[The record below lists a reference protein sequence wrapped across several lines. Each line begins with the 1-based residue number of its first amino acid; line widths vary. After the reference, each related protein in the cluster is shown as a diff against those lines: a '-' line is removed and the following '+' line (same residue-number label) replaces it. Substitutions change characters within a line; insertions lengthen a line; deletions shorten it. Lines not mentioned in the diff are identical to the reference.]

1 MIRQKTIRVTL
12 LPPSELESIQQEAL
26 EFAGIGLYRYRFDGT
41 ILFMDRGAF
50 RIFNLEGV
58 FPDPVSVIGR
68 NISEVFTY
76 TGPKELLRKEIRK
89 HRHLRGFEY
98 RFKTLSGIDKVALND
113 SYLVKDPKSGQE
125 VIQVVMFD
133 ITERKKA
140 EEQLRQVLTS
150 ARCILW
156 HATVTEH
163 DNDAFEWQIN
173 VSNEDAAEE
182 LLPLKRRSGQK
193 YSDVWHE
200 RITPEDRKRMDFT
213 STDAMHRD
221 LPGYIQEFRCERADG
236 QIRWLSE
243 QTHIHRLGPRKWFI
257 VGVCTDIT
265 ERKRVEEALR
275 KSEARYRAVVEDQP
289 DLICRFNPDTI
300 LTFVNESY
308 CRYYGKRRDELIGH
322 SFMSLVPVSEREN
335 VKRAYTSLTPEHPVI
350 TYAFP
355 VALPDGRMRWQQWTD
370 RAIFDERGRFIE
382 YQSSGADVTE
392 QKEAEHRHRAF
403 SAGLRAVVAIA
414 DELISCP
421 DLDSLY
427 KRAVERAREKLGIER
442 CAIFVREGP
451 DLRGTYGTDLKGH
464 TSSEHIHRFPTQT
477 DWLERI
483 QALRP
488 QDRRMIVIEQPY
500 VEVGARGAVEHEKGW
515 IAITPIQSATDFLG
529 VFSNDTA
536 ITRQP
541 MDDTKQEIVSV
552 FCSLLGAIIERKR
565 GESKQAAISEGLRA
579 VVAIADE
586 LISCPDPDS
595 ICRRTVELA
604 REKLNLNRCAIFL
617 RDGDVLRGTYGT
629 NLNRETTDEHNHRV
643 DPYPDWLKHFQAMR
657 PEDRQVIIH
666 EEAYTEWASGKVVR
680 FGKGWVA
687 LTPIQ
692 SADSFVGMF
701 SNDTAISHSPVDETQ
716 QEIVTV
722 LCSLLGA
729 ILERKRAEER
739 LRKAH
744 DDLEV
749 RVHERTAELT
759 RVNEYLKE
767 IESRQKAILNNIPDI
782 AWLKDR
788 EGRFIAANE
797 PFAKACGVP
806 PDQLVGKTDFDIWPK
821 DLAGRYRDDDEDV
834 MRTRKRRRFEEPIAA
849 KDGTMSWIET
859 IKTPVFNER
868 DEVIGTTGIARD
880 ITERKQVEEILR
892 RSHDELEKL
901 VRERTHELE
910 DANATLK
917 KEIAERKRIEEEI
930 RRLAIVVEQEAEA
943 VVISDTSGRIQYVN
957 PAFEK
962 MSGYA
967 RDEVIGHNPRLLKS
981 GKQDH
986 LFYARMWQTL
996 THGEVWSGHLSNKRK
1011 DGSLYD
1017 VEAVISPIRDESGQ
1031 IVSYVATTRDVTR
1044 EMQLEEQFRQAQKME
1059 AIGRLAGG
1067 IAHDFNNLLTSIL
1080 GYSRLVTD
1088 EIDEG
1093 NPMRADMEEIIHAG
1107 ERAAALTKQLLA
1119 FSRKQMIQL
1128 RPTNINAVV
1137 LDMDKLLRRTLGEDI
1152 ELVTLIDNEMGCINA
1167 DAGLIEQA
1175 VMNLAVNARDAMP
1188 KGGSLTIQTATVP
1201 IDEKQCR
1208 ERVNVEPGEYIMISV
1223 RDTGTG
1229 MSKEIRDHCLEP
1241 FFTTKEKGK
1250 GTGLGL
1256 SIVYSI
1262 VKQFGGFIDIE
1273 TSTATGTDI
1282 RMYLP
1287 AVEASVCEIAA
1298 REKVAL
1304 PRGNETILVVEDE
1317 ETVRRLAVRILESL
1331 GYQVLQARHGGEA
1344 LLICERYE
1352 KPIHLILSDVVMP
1365 HIGGQELIERL
1376 RQIRQDFRV
1385 LYMSGFTDES
1395 FVRNSK
1401 DGREAELLL
1410 KPFTQ
1415 ESLAVRVRQSLDRKD
1430 EKAI

>member
-12 LPPSELESIQQEAL
+12 LPSSELEAIQQEAL

-41 ILFMDRGAF
+41 VLFMDRGAF
-50 RIFNLEGV
+50 RIFDLENK
-58 FPDPVSVIGR
+58 FPDAVSVIGR
-68 NISEVFTY
+68 SVSELFVY
-76 TGPKELLRKEIRK
+76 SGPKELLLKEIRK
-89 HRHLRGFEY
+89 RSHVRGFEY
-98 RFKTLSGIDKVALND
+98 RFKTLSGVDKVVLND
-113 SYLVKDPKSGQE
+113 SYLVKDPKTGQDA
-125 VIQVVMFD
+125 IQVIMFD
-133 ITERKKA
+133 ITERKRT
-140 EEQLRQVLTS
+140 EERLRQVLTS

-156 HATVTEH
+156 HSTVTQH
-163 DNDAFEWQIN
+163 DNGSVEWLIN
-173 VSNEDAAEE
+173 VSNEDAAEQ
-182 LLPLKRRSGQK
+182 LLPLDRRPGQK
-193 YSDVWHE
+193 YSEVWHE
-200 RITPEDRKRMDFT
+200 RITPEDRERMDRT
-213 STDAMHRD
+213 STEAMLGD
-221 LPGYIQEFRCERADG
+221 LPGYSQEFRCTRSDG

-243 QTHIHRLGPRKWFI
+243 ETHIQRLGPHQWFV

-289 DLICRFNPDTI
+289 DLICRFNPDTL

-308 CRYYGKRRDELIGH
+308 CRYYGKRRDELIGR
-322 SFMSLVPVSEREN
+322 SFMPLVPLDQREN
-335 VKRAYTSLTPEHPVI
+335 VKRAYSSLTPSNPFV

-355 VALPDGRMRWQQWTD
+355 ITLPDGRVRWQQWTD
-370 RAIFDERGRFIE
+370 RAIFDEQGRFIE
-382 YQSSGADVTE
+382 YQSSGVDVTE

-403 SAGLRAVVAIA
+403 SAGLRAVLAIA

-421 DLDSLY
+421 DLDSLF

-442 CAIFVREGP
+442 CGIFVREGP

-464 TSSEHIHRFPTQT
+464 TTDERRHHFPTRP

-500 VEVGARGAVEHEKGW
+500 VEVRETGAMEHDTGW

-536 ITRQP
+536 ITREP
-541 MDDTKQEIVSV
+541 MDETKQEIVTV

-565 GESKQAAISEGLRA
+565 VENKQRKISEGLRA

-586 LISCPDPDS
+586 LISCPDLDA

-604 REKLNLNRCAIFL
+604 REKLDLDRCAIFL
-617 RDGDVLRGTYGT
+617 RDGNVLRGTYGT
-629 NLNRETTDEHNHRV
+629 SLQRKTTDEHHHEV
-643 DPYPDWLKHFQAMR
+643 DPYPDWLKHFQSLQ
-657 PEDRQVIIH
+657 PEDRQMIIH
-666 EEAYTEWASGKVVR
+666 EEPYTEWAGNKVVR
-680 FGKGWVA
+680 FDKGWVA

-692 SADSFVGMF
+692 SAGSFVGMF
-701 SNDTAISHSPVDETQ
+701 SNDTAITRTPVDETQ
-716 QEIVTV
+716 QEVVTV

-729 ILERKRAEER
+729 IIERKR
-739 LRKAH
+739 
-744 DDLEV
+744 
-749 RVHERTAELT
+749 
-759 RVNEYLKE
+759 
-767 IESRQKAILNNIPDI
+767 
-782 AWLKDR
+782 
-788 EGRFIAANE
+788 
-797 PFAKACGVP
+797 
-806 PDQLVGKTDFDIWPK
+806 
-821 DLAGRYRDDDEDV
+821 
-834 MRTRKRRRFEEPIAA
+834 
-849 KDGTMSWIET
+849 
-859 IKTPVFNER
+859 
-868 DEVIGTTGIARD
+868 
-880 ITERKQVEEILR
+880 VEEE
-892 RSHDELEKL
+892 S
-901 VRERTHELE
+901 
-910 DANATLK
+910 
-917 KEIAERKRIEEEI
+917 
-930 RRLAIVVEQEAEA
+930 RRLAMAVRQGAEA
-943 VVISDTSGRIQYVN
+943 VVISDTRGQILYVN
-957 PAFEK
+957 PAFER
-962 MSGYA
+962 MTGYS
-967 RDEVIGHNPRLLKS
+967 RNTVIGHNPRFLKS
-981 GKQDH
+981 GKQDSQY
-986 LFYARMWQTL
+986 YARMWETL
-996 THGEVWSGHLSNKRK
+996 SHGEVWSGHLSNKRK
-1011 DGSLYD
+1011 DGTLYD
-1017 VEAVISPIRDESGQ
+1017 VEAVISPIRDDKGE

-1088 EIDEG
+1088 ELENG
-1093 NPMRADMEEIIHAG
+1093 NPIKSDMEEIIHAG

-1128 RPTNINAVV
+1128 QPINLNAVV

-1188 KGGSLTIQTATVP
+1188 KGGSLTIQTATVRL
-1201 IDEKQCR
+1201 DEEQCR
-1208 ERVNVEPGEYIMISV
+1208 SRVNVEPGEYVMVSV
-1223 RDTGTG
+1223 RDTGMG
-1229 MSKEIRDHCLEP
+1229 MSNEVKDHCLEP

-1273 TSTATGTDI
+1273 TSPKNGTDI

-1287 AVEASVCEIAA
+1287 AVEAAACELVA
-1298 REKVAL
+1298 RERVAL
-1304 PRGNETILVVEDE
+1304 PRGSETILVVEDE

-1344 LLICERYE
+1344 LLICERFE
-1352 KPIHLILSDVVMP
+1352 KPIQLVLSDVVMP
-1365 HIGGQELIERL
+1365 HLGGQELIERL
-1376 RQIRQDFRV
+1376 RRIRKDFKV
-1385 LYMSGFTDES
+1385 LYMSGFTDEA
-1395 FVRNSK
+1395 FVRNAK
-1401 DGREAELLL
+1401 DGQESALLL

-1415 ESLAVRVRQSLDRKD
+1415 ETLAVRVRQILDRRS
-1430 EKAI
+1430 A

>member
-1 MIRQKTIRVTL
+1 MLRQKTIRVTL
-12 LPPSELESIQQEAL
+12 LPSSELESIQQEAL

-50 RIFNLEGV
+50 RIFNLESK

-68 NISEVFTY
+68 NISELFVY
-76 TGPKELLRKEIRK
+76 TGSRELLLKEIRERT
-89 HRHLRGFEY
+89 HVRGFEH
-98 RFKTLSGIDKVALND
+98 RFKTLSGIDKVVLND
-113 SYLVKDPKSGQE
+113 SYLVKDPKTGQE
-125 VIQVVMFD
+125 VIQVIMFD
-133 ITERKKA
+133 ITERRRT

-156 HATVTEH
+156 HSTVTEH
-163 DNDAFEWQIN
+163 DNGTFEWLIN
-173 VSNEDAAEE
+173 VSNEDAAEQ
-182 LLPLKRRSGQK
+182 LLPLKRHPGQK

-200 RITPEDRKRMDFT
+200 RITPEDRARMDRT
-213 STDAMHRD
+213 STEAMRGD
-221 LPGYIQEFRCERADG
+221 LPGYSQEFRCTRSDG

-243 QTHIHRLGPRKWFI
+243 ETHIQRLNPHHWFV

-265 ERKRVEEALR
+265 ERKRIEEALR

-289 DLICRFNPDTI
+289 DLICRFNPDTL

-322 SFMSLVPVSEREN
+322 SFMPLVPLDQREN
-335 VKRAYTSLTPEHPVI
+335 VKRAFSSLTQDHPFV

-355 VALPDGRMRWQQWTD
+355 TTMPDGRVRWQQWTD
-370 RAIFDERGRFIE
+370 RAVFDEQGRFIE
-382 YQSSGADVTE
+382 YQSSGVDVTE

-403 SAGLRAVVAIA
+403 SSGLRAVVAIA

-421 DLDSLY
+421 DLDSLF
-427 KRAVERAREKLGIER
+427 KRAVERSREKLGLER
-442 CAIFVREGP
+442 CGIFIREGP
-451 DLRGTYGTDLKGH
+451 DLRGTYGTNLKGH
-464 TSSEHIHRFPTQT
+464 TTDEHPHHFPTQT

-500 VEVGARGAVEHEKGW
+500 VEFRDATATEHDKGW
-515 IAITPIQSATDFLG
+515 IAITPIQSATDFIG

-536 ITRQP
+536 ITREP
-541 MDDTKQEIVSV
+541 MDETKQEIISV

-565 GESKQAAISEGLRA
+565 MESRQRKVSEGLRA
-579 VVAIADE
+579 VVEIADE
-586 LISCPDPDS
+586 LISCPDLDT

-604 REKLNLNRCAIFL
+604 REKLDLNRCAIFL

-629 NLNRETTDEHNHRV
+629 NLQRQTTNEHDHVV
-643 DPYPDWLKHFQAMR
+643 DPYPDWLKHFQALR
-657 PEDRQVIIH
+657 PEERQMIIH
-666 EEAYTEWASGKVVR
+666 EEPYTEWAGDKVVR
-680 FGKGWVA
+680 FDKGWVA

-692 SADSFVGMF
+692 SAESFVGMF
-701 SNDTAISHSPVDETQ
+701 SNDTAIARTPVDEAQ

-729 ILERKRAEER
+729 IIERKRAEDR

-749 RVHERTAELT
+749 RVRERTAELT
-759 RVNEYLKE
+759 RVNEHLRE
-767 IESRQKAILNNIPDI
+767 VQSRQRAILNNIPDI

-797 PFAKACGVP
+797 PFAKACGIAP
-806 PDQLVGKTDFDIWPK
+806 EQLVGKTDLDIWPK
-821 DLAGRYRDDDEDV
+821 ELATRYHTDDEEV
-834 MRTRKRRRFEEPIAA
+834 MRSRKSKRFEEPIAT

-880 ITERKQVEEILR
+880 ITERKKVEEILR
-892 RSHDELEKL
+892 RSHEELEKL
-901 VRERTHELE
+901 VRERTRELE
-910 DANATLK
+910 DANVTLK
-917 KEIAERKRIEEEI
+917 KEITGRKRIEEDI
-930 RRLAIVVEQEAEA
+930 RQLAMVVEQEAEA
-943 VVISDTSGRIQYVN
+943 VVISDTKGQIQYVN

-962 MSGYA
+962 MTGYP
-967 RDEVIGHNPRLLKS
+967 RDTVIGHNPRFLKS
-981 GKQDH
+981 GKQDSQY
-986 LFYARMWQTL
+986 YARMWETL
-996 THGEVWSGHLSNKRK
+996 SHGEVWSGHLSNKRK
-1011 DGSLYD
+1011 DGTLYD
-1017 VEAVISPIRDESGQ
+1017 VEAVISPIRDDKGQ
-1031 IVSYVATTRDVTR
+1031 IVNYVATTRDVTR

-1088 EIDEG
+1088 ELEDG
-1093 NPMRADMEEIIHAG
+1093 NPIKSDMEEIIHAG

-1128 RPTNINAVV
+1128 QPINLNAVV

-1188 KGGSLTIQTATVP
+1188 KGGSLTIQTATVHL
-1201 IDEKQCR
+1201 DEKQCR
-1208 ERVNVEPGEYIMISV
+1208 GRINVEPGDYVMVSV
-1223 RDTGTG
+1223 RDTGMG
-1229 MSKEIRDHCLEP
+1229 MSNEVKDHCLEP

-1273 TSTATGTDI
+1273 TSPKTGTDI

-1287 AVEASVCEIAA
+1287 AVEAAACEMVA
-1298 REKVAL
+1298 RERVAL

-1344 LLICERYE
+1344 LLICERFD
-1352 KPIHLILSDVVMP
+1352 KPIQLVLSDVVMP
-1365 HIGGQELIERL
+1365 HLGGQELVERL
-1376 RQIRQDFRV
+1376 RKIRQDFKV
-1385 LYMSGFTDES
+1385 LFMSGFTDES
-1395 FVRNSK
+1395 FVRNAK
-1401 DGREAELLL
+1401 AGQEVALLL

-1415 ESLAVRVRQSLDRKD
+1415 ETLAVRVRQILDRRD
-1430 EKAI
+1430 AQG